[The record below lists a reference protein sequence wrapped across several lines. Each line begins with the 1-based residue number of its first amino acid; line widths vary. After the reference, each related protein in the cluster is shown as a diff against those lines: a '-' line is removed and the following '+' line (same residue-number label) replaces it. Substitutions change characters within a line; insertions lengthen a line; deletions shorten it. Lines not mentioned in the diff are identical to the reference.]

1 MNVISASFA
10 SMASRIAAVPISV
23 SDAENSVTIPS
34 VTSWSSACT
43 SLVMREISTPA
54 LLRE

>member
-1 MNVISASFA
+1 M
-10 SMASRIAAVPISV
+10 PISV
-23 SDAENSVTIPS
+23 SVEENSVEIPS

-43 SLVMREISTPA
+43 SFVMREISTPV

>member
-1 MNVISASFA
+1 VTIAS
-10 SMASRIAAVPISV
+10 SGSSRNRIAATPTSV
-23 SDAENSVTIPS
+23 RVEENSVTIPS

-43 SLVMREISTPA
+43 SLVIREISTPA